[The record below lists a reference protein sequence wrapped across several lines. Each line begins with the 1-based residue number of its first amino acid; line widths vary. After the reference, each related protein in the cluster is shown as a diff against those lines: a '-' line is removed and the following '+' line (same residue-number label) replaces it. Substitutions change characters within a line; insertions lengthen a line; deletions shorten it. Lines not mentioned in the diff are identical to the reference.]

1 MAAALLQCGGRD
13 PGTTPSPDTPAMLQ
27 VENRGFADMVV
38 YAVRGTQRVRLGTAN
53 GNSTRS
59 FTIPTTLIRGAST
72 LRFLADPI
80 GGSRSPISEEM
91 VVHPGDI
98 VTLTIPP

>member
-1 MAAALLQCGGRD
+1 MLATLVQCGGRD
-13 PGTTPSPDTPAMLQ
+13 PASSPTPSSAAMLH

-38 YAVRGTQRVRLGTAN
+38 YAISGAQRIRLGIAI
-53 GNSTRS
+53 GNSTRA
-59 FTIPTTLIRGAST
+59 FTIPRILLRGAGP

-80 GGSRSPISEEM
+80 GGSRSPVSEEM